1 MAINNAPTPSFSNS
15 TANGFLN
22 TNEARAN
29 TNNLSTIT
37 FSDTESDSL
46 DHDTFVFTDPSGQ
59 LTTVKSGDSYFIRAN
74 SNLSAS
80 TYEMTASIK
89 DTHGFRTGTTTNEF
103 TISPVDIG
111 TLGGNTNSFILESP
125 DKQ

>member
-89 DTHGFRTGTTTNEF
+89 DTHGFRTSDNQRIYNITCRYWYFGW
-103 TISPVDIG
+103 
-111 TLGGNTNSFILESP
+111 
-125 DKQ
+125 KH